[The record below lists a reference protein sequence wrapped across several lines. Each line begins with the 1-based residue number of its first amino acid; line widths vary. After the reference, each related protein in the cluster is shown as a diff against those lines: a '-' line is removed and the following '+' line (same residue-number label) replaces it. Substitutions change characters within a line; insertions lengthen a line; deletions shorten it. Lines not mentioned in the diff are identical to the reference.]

1 MKNNGI
7 GSRTKHVDIRMR
19 FLNNMVENGKFE
31 VDHCSGNFITPDVI
45 TENTPEAVR
54 KVRADTMYNEDIL
67 PPDYNRSNKE
77 DVNIV
82 LEVCDN
88 FMCPTDR
95 GNNPTVGNDET
106 ERVDRERGR
115 GRDGNGQLHD
125 GNRQLSVSIPT
136 VTTTTKDHHSRHLR
150 IRVRY
155 IQSDERELSLYI
167 RL

>member
-7 GSRTKHVDIRMR
+7 GSRNKHVDIRMLI
-19 FLNNMVENGKFE
+19 LNGMVENDELE
-31 VDHCSGNFITPDVI
+31 VNHCPGNHHAGCNYQEHTGSGAQGSCGYDVQ
-45 TENTPEAVR
+45 R
-54 KVRADTMYNEDIL
+54 HIL
-67 PPDYNRSNKE
+67 PPDYNRSNRE
-77 DVNIV
+77 DANIV
-82 LEVCDN
+82 LEVRDN
-88 FMCPTDR
+88 FMRPTDR
-95 GNNPTVGNDET
+95 GNDPTVDNDET

-155 IQSDERELSLYI
+155 IRSDKRELSLHT
-167 RL
+167 RV